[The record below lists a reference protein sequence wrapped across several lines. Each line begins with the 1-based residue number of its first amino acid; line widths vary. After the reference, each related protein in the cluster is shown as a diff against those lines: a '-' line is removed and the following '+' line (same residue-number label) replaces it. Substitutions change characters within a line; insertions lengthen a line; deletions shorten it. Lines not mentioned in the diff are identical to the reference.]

1 MQVISGVANVFQRG
15 VHVSGGEHTS
25 SANEVTFSV
34 ADATAVIRTHHP
46 VILETGD
53 QITIAGETDKNGLF
67 KTFAISNHT
76 RGVTTGCTSGAYMI
90 MGVIFIVVGIPF
102 SIVGVGL
109 IFVGLGIWFIIHNNR
124 MAKALKTVSGQKPAS
139 TVA

>member
-34 ADATAVIRTHHP
+34 ADATAVIRTPHP

-53 QITIAGETDKNGLF
+53 RITIAGETDKRGLF
-67 KTFAISNHT
+67 KAFAIRNHT
-76 RGVTTGCTSGAYMI
+76 RGVTTGCTSSTYMI
-90 MGVIFIVVGIPF
+90 VGVIFIIIGIPF

-109 IFVGLGIWFIIHNNR
+109 IFVGLGIWFIMHNNR
-124 MAKALKTVSGQKPAS
+124 MAKALKVVSSEQAPA
-139 TVA
+139 AAA